1 MNSEM
6 TWGATPRR
14 FGAGLKLWAIGA
26 AMVVATLGGVGAQA
40 RGHEGGH
47 GGAGGMMMFGGSP
60 ERVGRGVDHFL
71 DGLDASDPQRAQIKQ
86 IAQAAAADL
95 KAQREAGRM
104 LRERG
109 MQLLAAPAVD
119 ANAAEVLRRQMLDQ
133 HDVASKRMLQAVLDV
148 ANVLTP
154 DQRAKLAERMQK
166 HRARMDERMRGTG
179 R

>member
-6 TWGATPRR
+6 KRGVSPRR
-14 FGAGLKLWAIGA
+14 FGAGRKLMAVGVLMAVAALGA
-26 AMVVATLGGVGAQA
+26 VGAHA

-47 GGAGGMMMFGGSP
+47 GGPGGMMMFGGSP
-60 ERVGRGVDHFL
+60 ERIGRGVEHFL
-71 DGLDASDPQRAQIKQ
+71 DGLNANDDQRAQIRQ
-86 IAQAAAADL
+86 IAQAAATDL
-95 KAQREAGRM
+95 KAQHEAGRT

-109 MQLLAAPAVD
+109 MQLLAAPAID

-133 HDVASKRMLQAVLDV
+133 HDVSSKRMVQAVLDV

-166 HRARMDERMRGTG
+166 HRARMDERMHGAG